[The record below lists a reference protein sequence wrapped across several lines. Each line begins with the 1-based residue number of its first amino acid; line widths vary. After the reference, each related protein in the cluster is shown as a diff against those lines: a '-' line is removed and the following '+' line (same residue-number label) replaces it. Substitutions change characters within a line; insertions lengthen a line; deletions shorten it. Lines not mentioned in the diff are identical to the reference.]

1 MKDYMKYMKYIL
13 IFISIIMLI
22 ACLYFVYKSIYSS
35 QENYQNE
42 ETNYK
47 LGLLMPIYN
56 RSEIGTRVLDRLS
69 QCTFPKNTVI
79 LLLDDG
85 STEKEIVNKIKSVE
99 FPSHVHVEKQF
110 QNHNKDNSYH
120 NIGKNIKKGFNYLI
134 DQGCD
139 YVMNLDDDMLVKKD
153 FIIKLMDL
161 ANEVDI
167 KNNGGFITG
176 FLETS
181 NVNAGKKNFYEKNR
195 DLYDKLKSNKYIM
208 RSCGGGCNHLM
219 TKESYLN
226 IYKPG
231 LIEAIENN
239 KKWDVVV
246 GSHIGKLRKN
256 NDTHGIWYSP
266 ANGVMQHLGFNGLN
280 KFVWDFNYDADDDD
294 KRIFKE
300 LNIENKK
307 KF

>member
-1 MKDYMKYMKYIL
+1 MKNYIKYIL
-13 IFISIIMLI
+13 LSIIIIISIS
-22 ACLYFVYKSIYSS
+22 CLYFIYKSIYKEHY
-35 QENYQNE
+35 QNYQ

-47 LGLLMPIYN
+47 LGLVMPIYN

-69 QCTFPKNTVI
+69 KCTFPKNTVL

-85 STEKEIVNKIKSVE
+85 STEKKIINKINSVK
-99 FPSHVHVEKQF
+99 FPSHVQVEKRF
-110 QNHNKDNSYH
+110 QTHNKNNSYH
-120 NIGKNIKKGFNYLI
+120 NIGTNLKNGFDYLI
-134 DQGCD
+134 EQGCD

-153 FIIKLMDL
+153 FILKLMEL

-176 FLETS
+176 FLETKNS
-181 NVNAGKKNFYEKNR
+181 NFGKKHFYENNR
-195 DLYDKLKSNKYIM
+195 ELYDKLKSDKYIM

-219 TKESYLN
+219 TKDSYLN

-231 LIEAIENN
+231 LIEAIKTN
-239 KKWDVVV
+239 KKWDDVV
-246 GSHIGKLRKN
+246 GTHIGKLRKN

-266 ANGVMQHLGFNGLN
+266 TNGVMQHLGFNGLN
-280 KFVWDFNYDADDDD
+280 KFVWDFNYNSDAED

-300 LNIENKK
+300 LNIDRYKK
-307 KF
+307 Y